1 MKRVLLIVLS
11 AALFLVPSAF
21 SQSRDTGAIRGIVVD
36 DQHNPLPGVNVILSG
51 ARLMGDRASVT
62 DTEGAFRFP
71 AVPPGQYS
79 LKAELQG
86 FATVVLGKTW
96 LNLECCML
104 PFAFDV
110 YVSFL
115 VYTRIC
121 LWYA

>member
-71 AVPPGQYS
+71 AVPP
-79 LKAELQG
+79 
-86 FATVVLGKTW
+86 
-96 LNLECCML
+96 
-104 PFAFDV
+104 
-110 YVSFL
+110 
-115 VYTRIC
+115 
-121 LWYA
+121 